1 MTRYCYEGS
10 NGGYIISQ
18 TPVRCEYCGCDIP
31 DEDICTVTT
40 GQNLYDFNY
49 ACPDCA
55 KFERS
60 RINKEMKKQINL
72 KHND

>member
-40 GQNLYDFNY
+40 GHNLYDFNY

-55 KFERS
+55 AFEIEKYNS
-60 RINKEMKKQINL
+60 VEIDTDE
-72 KHND
+72 